1 MLRCCCPCLGRKA
14 VERFEQAK
22 DKTFNKSVK
31 AADEDKGL
39 LATDG
44 FELDDDIEDHV
55 DDEGAGASRASG
67 PAPRARA
74 RAARAHARRARTR

>member
-14 VERFEQAK
+14 VERFEQAQ
-22 DKTFNKSVK
+22 DKTFNKAVK

-44 FELDDDIEDHV
+44 FELDEDIDDHAGE
-55 DDEGAGASRASG
+55 EGAGASRASG
-67 PAPRARA
+67 MAPRARA
-74 RAARAHARRARTR
+74 RAA